1 MPLRSCVFALDH
13 LFCPKERVG
22 WVLLELLR
30 KKNKEG
36 AVIIMFIVHAP
47 GSLTTECVSSTLQGN
62 NLFFFLAQN
71 NVNL

>member
-1 MPLRSCVFALDH
+1 MPLRSCVFVLDH

-36 AVIIMFIVHAP
+36 AVIIMFIVHA
-47 GSLTTECVSSTLQGN
+47 LLQVP
-62 NLFFFLAQN
+62 LRLSVCLQRFKEITFKIKLE
-71 NVNL
+71 